1 MSKNSCPVKTAETR
15 MKALLLIV
23 MFGFAALTSSG
34 IGTYDELIS
43 ATIQAC
49 NAPQTLL
56 TTSFTNEVMGYR
68 ASCADA
74 QGQCAA
80 DLALAISL
88 MHRMDHD
95 EACAS
100 DDAIF
105 QEHQRLV
112 SGVTQCV
119 GLPAGSWIRYA
130 AAAEYMTGLNDGN
143 RQEDSFAL
151 STNMVARIA
160 VNPPDMGVTNFW
172 AAMSNWMKSPNETME
187 TVFRLN
193 AAIWLAE
200 HNRMAEI
207 VSLTNSL
214 PSSAIGIFLDEIK

>member
-1 MSKNSCPVKTAETR
+1 
-15 MKALLLIV
+15 MKAFVLTMV
-23 MFGFAALTSSG
+23 FGCAAISSSA

-49 NAPQTLL
+49 NAPQILL

-80 DLALAISL
+80 DLAMAISL

-95 EACAS
+95 ETCAS

-105 QEHQRLV
+105 REHQRIV
-112 SGVTQCV
+112 SGVTQCD
-119 GLPAGSWIRYA
+119 GIPAGSWIRYA
-130 AAAEYMTGLNDGN
+130 AAAEYITGLNEGN
-143 RQEDSFAL
+143 RQEDSYAL

-160 VNPPDMGVTNFW
+160 ANPPDMGVTNFW

-200 HNRMAEI
+200 HNRTAEI
-207 VSLTNSL
+207 VGLTNSL
-214 PSSAIGIFLDEIK
+214 PSSAIGIFLDEMK

>member
-1 MSKNSCPVKTAETR
+1 
-15 MKALLLIV
+15 MKVLLLIV
-23 MFGFAALTSSG
+23 MFGFAAMSSSG
-34 IGTYDELIS
+34 IGTYDELVS

-49 NAPQTLL
+49 NAPQILL
-56 TTSFTNEVMGYR
+56 TTSFTNEVKGYR

-95 EACAS
+95 E
-100 DDAIF
+100 
-105 QEHQRLV
+105 
-112 SGVTQCV
+112 
-119 GLPAGSWIRYA
+119 
-130 AAAEYMTGLNDGN
+130 
-143 RQEDSFAL
+143 
-151 STNMVARIA
+151 
-160 VNPPDMGVTNFW
+160 
-172 AAMSNWMKSPNETME
+172 

-200 HNRMAEI
+200 HNRTAEI
-207 VSLTNSL
+207 VGLTNSL